1 MVSLEDD
8 NLLYWKGEVD
18 RLLLEIES
26 GKQRLEDLHNSYLYN
41 YDQIDL
47 PFEYEEDDWMILS
60 EVEHETYSSI
70 NFTNRFMEN
79 LKVDLENAK
88 DEYNNRL
95 DELKERWEQEGVARW
110 LS

>member
-8 NLLYWKGEVD
+8 HLLYLKGEVD
-18 RLLLEIES
+18 RILQELEE
-26 GKQRLEDLHNSYLYN
+26 GGQRMKDLNNTYLYN

-47 PFEYEEDDWMILS
+47 PFEYEEDDWMMLS

-70 NFTNRFMEN
+70 NFTDRLMKN
-79 LKVDLENAK
+79 LRIDLENAR